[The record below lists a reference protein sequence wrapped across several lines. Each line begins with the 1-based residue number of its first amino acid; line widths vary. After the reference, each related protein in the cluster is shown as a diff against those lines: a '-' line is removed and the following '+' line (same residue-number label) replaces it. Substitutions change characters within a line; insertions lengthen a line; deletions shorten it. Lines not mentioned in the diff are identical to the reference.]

1 MCLCLRNTKYSDNG
15 SVNETFFFP
24 GQPALN
30 LKSILLPKKKDP
42 FIELLQPYSW
52 GSQRHVL
59 SNGRVSTATSS
70 DVPCQ
75 LHRDREENVSNSLG
89 LWWSEDGA
97 LSSCG
102 TCGRPPQHC
111 TNIVCGIPVVVVRP
125 PSCRWPADPLCFF
138 SPGPARL
145 NHRVLLLR
153 MDPAVLIFLLYVMIA
168 HELFCGWM
176 HYRRQRNKS
185 RKAAGPMLRSR
196 CVWMCVPLASWWIPK
211 HFC

>member
-1 MCLCLRNTKYSDNG
+1 MNCLNHIHRDHNVTSLATVG
-15 SVNETFFFP
+15 
-24 GQPALN
+24 
-30 LKSILLPKKKDP
+30 
-42 FIELLQPYSW
+42 
-52 GSQRHVL
+52 
-59 SNGRVSTATSS
+59 TATSS

-75 LHRDREENVSNSLG
+75 LHRDREENVSDSLG

-97 LSSCG
+97 LSSWG

-111 TNIVCGIPVVVVRP
+111 TKIVRRIPLLALHHP
-125 PSCRWPADPLCFF
+125 PSCRWPADPLCSF

-185 RKAAGPMLRSR
+185 RKAAGPVLRSR
-196 CVWMCVPLASWWIPK
+196 FVCMCVRARARASVCATCYMLNTKTLLLEKWG
-211 HFC
+211 HFFFVGKYRYFQDSRLFIAIAQLPGQRI